1 MTGTDLFTL
10 LKESKI
16 NFGLDVRY
24 GERVEISL
32 KDLTTFIDEYF
43 LPRPLFEDGTPVK
56 VGDEFALH
64 KPSESK
70 KINNFC
76 VSADGIF
83 SINSF
88 VYDQDQRVKR
98 PVQPEALDADG
109 VPIELGDKLYF
120 VEGDD
125 TPLKCIGFDDYG
137 NVTFTDWEKTGTIA
151 YENPTVFTHKK
162 PDSWEQLEEDK
173 KKCITEYW
181 GCQDDGEKLC
191 CECEHSLL
199 KTGSSCAT
207 NKYKDLFRRA
217 KALAGIEDQD
227 GGERTAI
234 ADKEER

>member
-16 NFGLDVRY
+16 NFGFDVRY

-64 KPSESK
+64 KPSSGK
-70 KINNFC
+70 KVISYCVHDDGSFAINGFL
-76 VSADGIF
+76 
-83 SINSF
+83 
-88 VYDQDQRVKR
+88 YDQDQRVKK
-98 PVQPEALDADG
+98 PKQPEALDADG

-162 PDSWEQLEEDK
+162 PDSWEQIETDEK
-173 KKCITEYW
+173 KDITEYW
-181 GCQDDGEKLC
+181 GCEGKDDKYC
-191 CECEHSLL
+191 FECEHGLM
-199 KTGSSCAT
+199 KTRNSCRT
-207 NKYKDLFRRA
+207 NKYIDLFRRA
-217 KALAGIEDQD
+217 KALAGVDD
-227 GGERTAI
+227 ERL
-234 ADKEER
+234 

>member
-16 NFGLDVRY
+16 NFGFDVRY

-64 KPSESK
+64 KPSSGK
-70 KINNFC
+70 KVISYCVHDDGSFAINGFL
-76 VSADGIF
+76 
-83 SINSF
+83 
-88 VYDQDQRVKR
+88 YDQDQRVKK
-98 PVQPEALDADG
+98 PKQPEALDADG

-137 NVTFTDWEKTGTIA
+137 NVTFTDWAETGTEA
-151 YENPTVFTHKK
+151 FEKATAFTHKK
-162 PDSWEQLEEDK
+162 PDSWEQLVEDAESFICEYFGRTY
-173 KKCITEYW
+173 KKCL
-181 GCQDDGEKLC
+181 GCPADNPNYHPYDHPKDCYEAKTQDII
-191 CECEHSLL
+191 
-199 KTGSSCAT
+199 
-207 NKYKDLFRRA
+207 RRA
-217 KALAGIEDQD
+217 KALAGVDDE
-227 GGERTAI
+227 
-234 ADKEER
+234 

>member
-16 NFGLDVRY
+16 NFGFDVRY

-56 VGDEFALH
+56 VGDRFLLCGRNSMKVTGFYVCDDGSFA
-64 KPSESK
+64 
-70 KINNFC
+70 INDFQ
-76 VSADGIF
+76 
-83 SINSF
+83 
-88 VYDQDQRVKR
+88 YDQDQRVMK
-98 PVQPEALDADG
+98 PKQPEALDADG

-162 PDSWEQLEEDK
+162 PDSWEQIETDEK
-173 KKCITEYW
+173 KDITEYW
-181 GCQDDGEKLC
+181 GCEGKDDKYC
-191 CECEHSLL
+191 FECEHGLM
-199 KTGSSCAT
+199 KTRNSCRT
-207 NKYKDLFRRA
+207 NKYIDLFRRA
-217 KALAGIEDQD
+217 KALAGVDDE
-227 GGERTAI
+227 
-234 ADKEER
+234 